1 MRKKW
6 YRPVMFALLL
16 TVSCACGG
24 RAALAA
30 DEGGLKEAGEQASVD
45 EARLKK
51 AEGQISA
58 AEEELKEVR
67 EQISADTEDLEKDAQ
82 QVVDDMLAGNFGDV
96 TEKFD
101 ETMAAALSE
110 EALKASWNSVAIL
123 LGEPAEMVS
132 VESMEVSGSHVCV
145 VTQAFENSNL
155 QIQISYD
162 EDRKISGL
170 YMRPVAA
177 VQKTEKPENP
187 GEAEDSKKLEETETL
202 GTEEQAAE
210 GAESE
215 DQTELNDEKVVGT
228 EEQAA
233 EEKSGDESQ
242 TVPKEGKTV
251 GEEDQTTEESG
262 EKDLAV
268 PEESE
273 KENLTESGLEEEET
287 AKDDG
292 YEEFELTV
300 MGDPSCPLGAAL
312 TLPRDVEKPPVVI
325 LVQGSGSSN
334 RDEQVGENRPF
345 ADIAHGLA
353 QRGIAVL
360 RYDKRFF
367 AYPERAMEISDLNLR
382 EEYLDDV
389 SAAIALMQ
397 EDERVDG
404 SRIFVLGHSLGGS
417 LVPAIAAEH
426 SELSGIISMAGSL
439 RPLWEIS
446 YDQNQELLSTMDR
459 DSLPEEQ
466 QELLETQIEQLE
478 ADMAVLRGDELDKQP
493 ADASLLGMPAGYW
506 QSIKEYCGMNFIDE
520 VEMPILVL
528 QGNADF
534 QVFPDK
540 DYMLWQET
548 LADRENAEFHLYEGL
563 NHLMMK
569 TQGKRDVSEY
579 ETAGH
584 VDEQVIEDIAAFVKA
599 AA

>member
-1 MRKKW
+1 MRRKW
-6 YRPVMFALLL
+6 YRSVIFTLLL
-16 TVSCACGG
+16 TALCACGG

-30 DEGGLKEAGEQASVD
+30 DEGGLKVAGEQASVD

-58 AEEELKEVR
+58 DEEELKEVR

-101 ETMAAALSE
+101 ETMAEALSE

-132 VESMEVSGSHVCV
+132 VESMEVSESYVCV

-162 EDRKISGL
+162 EDGKISGL

-177 VQKTEKPENP
+177 EQKTEKPENP
-187 GEAEDSKKLEETETL
+187 GEAEDSKKLEDTKTV
-202 GTEEQAAE
+202 GIEEQAAE
-210 GAESE
+210 GAGSG

-228 EEQAA
+228 EE
-233 EEKSGDESQ
+233 
-242 TVPKEGKTV
+242 
-251 GEEDQTTEESG
+251 SG
-262 EKDLAV
+262 EKDLSV
-268 PEESE
+268 PGKSE
-273 KENLTESGLEEEET
+273 KEDLTGPESGEEET
-287 AKDDG
+287 AKDGG
-292 YEEFELTV
+292 YEEFELIV
-300 MGDPSCPLGAAL
+300 EGDPSCPLGAAL

-334 RDEQVGENRPF
+334 RNEQIGENRPF

-367 AYPERAMEISDLNLR
+367 TYPERAMEISDLNLR

-417 LVPAIAAEH
+417 LVPAVAAEH
-426 SELSGIISMAGSL
+426 PELSGIISMAGSL
-439 RPLWEIS
+439 RLLWEIS

-466 QELLETQIEQLE
+466 QELLEQQITQLE
-478 ADMAVLRGDELDKQP
+478 ADMEVLRGDELDEQP

-528 QGNADF
+528 QGDADF

-540 DYMLWQET
+540 DYTLWQET

-563 NHLMMK
+563 NHLMMT

-584 VDEQVIEDIAAFVKA
+584 VEEQVIEDIAAFVKA